1 MRTASAPRRPWI
13 PLLLCLSLLAAGPC
27 AAAAAPPPPLQLPAQ
42 EPSAPDVTAD
52 AAVLIDAATGRV
64 LWGHNADV
72 PRHPASTTKMMTALV
87 ALERMAPGRVV
98 EVGRDAAATPG
109 SSARLSPG
117 ERFTLAALLRGLLLR
132 SGNDAAVAIADAVA
146 GSVPAF
152 ADLMNAKAKELGLR
166 DTHFENPHGLTS
178 PLHRSSAYD
187 LALIAR
193 AGLRIPAFAEIVDAP
208 VAEMPGETAD
218 GRAIR
223 RELYTTNRLLVAY
236 DWVDGVKTGTT
247 SAAGSCLVA
256 SGTRG
261 GLQLIAVVLHS
272 DDRWGDALRILRWG
286 FAHFAAVVA
295 AAPGAAAGSLPVA
308 DGPRR
313 DSRVTLRA
321 AGRLWAP
328 LGLDELPW
336 VTLRRSGPAALT
348 APVRPGQPA
357 GTLTL
362 VLSGERIASVP
373 LVAGGA
379 VPRAA
384 AWSLLWRRL
393 LPGGGRL
400 RGPRGGTW
408 RPRRRRS
415 PGAPRG

>member
-1 MRTASAPRRPWI
+1 MRIRLPRRFMV
-13 PLLLCLSLLAAGPC
+13 PLVLCGLLAGGP
-27 AAAAAPPPPLQLPAQ
+27 AVAAAAPPPPLGVPAQ
-42 EPSAPDVTAD
+42 ELSGPNVTAD
-52 AAVLIDAATGRV
+52 SAVLIDAATGRV
-64 LWGHNADV
+64 LWGHNANV

-87 ALERMAPGRVV
+87 ALERADPARIV

-117 ERFTLAALLRGLLLR
+117 QRFTLAALLRGLLLR

-152 ADLMNAKAKELGLR
+152 ADLMNAKAAELGLR

-178 PLHRSSAYD
+178 ALHRSSAFD

-193 AGLRIPAFAEIVDAP
+193 AGLRIPAFAEIVDSA
-208 VAEMPGETAD
+208 VAEMPGETPD
-218 GRAIR
+218 GRTIR
-223 RELYTTNRLLVAY
+223 RELHTTNRLLLAY

-272 DDRWGDALRILRWG
+272 DDRWGDALRILQWG
-286 FAHFAAVVA
+286 FAHFSAVVA
-295 AAPGAAAGSLPVA
+295 AVPGATVGSLPVA

-336 VTLRRSGPAALT
+336 VTLRRSGPAHLT
-348 APVRPGQPA
+348 APVRPGQAA

-362 VLSGERIASVP
+362 LVSGEPLARVP
-373 LVAGGA
+373 LVAAAA
-379 VPRAA
+379 VPRASV
-384 AWSLLWRRL
+384 WNLLWRRL
-393 LPGGGRL
+393 
-400 RGPRGGTW
+400 
-408 RPRRRRS
+408 RPH
-415 PGAPRG
+415 